1 MPLKRTGAAAELDSQ
16 AAPDTVTMAE
26 RKTNETDDRVHEFID
41 AIEDD
46 AKREDCRAIM
56 KLMAAATGVE
66 PKMWGTSIVG
76 FGKHHYQ
83 YANGKPAEIC
93 KVGFA
98 PRSKSF
104 AFYIPKYPEH
114 ASLIKKL
121 GKHKYS
127 GGCLHIARLADV
139 QVGILKRMI
148 ASAFRT
154 GGRGAA

>member
-1 MPLKRTGAAAELDSQ
+1 
-16 AAPDTVTMAE
+16 MAK
-26 RKTNETDDRVHEFID
+26 RKTNQTADSVEEFIES
-41 AIEDD
+41 IKEES
-46 AKREDCRAIM
+46 KRADSRAIT
-56 KLMAAATGVE
+56 KLMAAATGEE

-98 PRSKSF
+98 PRSRSF
-104 AFYIPKYPEH
+104 AFYLPKYPEH

-127 GGCLHIARLADV
+127 GGCLHVARLADV
-139 QVGILKRMI
+139 DTEVLARMV
-148 ASAFRT
+148 ASAYRT
-154 GGRGAA
+154 RGRGAC

>member
-1 MPLKRTGAAAELDSQ
+1 
-16 AAPDTVTMAE
+16 MAE
-26 RKTNETDDRVHEFID
+26 RKTNETAESVDEFID
-41 AIEDD
+41 AIKDA
-46 AKREDCRAIM
+46 AKREDSRAIT
-56 KLMAAATGVE
+56 KLMTAATGVE

-104 AFYIPKYPEH
+104 AIYLPDYPEH

-139 QVGILKRMI
+139 EVQILARMI
-148 ASAFRT
+148 ERAYRT
-154 GGRGAA
+154 GDRGAG

>member
-1 MPLKRTGAAAELDSQ
+1 
-16 AAPDTVTMAE
+16 MAE
-26 RKTNETDDRVHEFID
+26 RKTNETDDSVEDFIAGIKD
-41 AIEDD
+41 E
-46 AKREDCRAIM
+46 AKRNDCRAIT

-98 PRSKSF
+98 PRAKSF

-114 ASLIKKL
+114 ASLIRKL

-139 QVGILKRMI
+139 EVEILKRMI
-148 ASAFRT
+148 KSAFRT
-154 GGRGAA
+154 RGRGTA

>member
-1 MPLKRTGAAAELDSQ
+1 
-16 AAPDTVTMAE
+16 MAE
-26 RKTNETDDRVHEFID
+26 RKTNETDDSVDEFID
-41 AIEDD
+41 AIKDES
-46 AKREDCRAIM
+46 KRADSRAIT

-66 PKMWGTSIVG
+66 PKMWGSSIVG

-93 KVGFA
+93 RVGFA

-104 AFYIPKYPEH
+104 AFYLPKYAEH

-127 GGCLHIARLADV
+127 GGCLHITRLADV
-139 QVGILKRMI
+139 QVEILKRMI
-148 ASAFRT
+148 ERAFRT
-154 GGRGAA
+154 GGRGAS